1 MPLIHSKSDS
11 AFKANVKTLVGEI
24 GKSPHVKDQRQALAI
39 AYATKRRGRA
49 TGGPIQGFALGG
61 PQAPWQVKAE
71 ARGMMH
77 TGPINSVVPGR
88 TDNHKMSVPGG
99 AYVFTADHV
108 SHLGQNNTNAGQAVL
123 SHMFGQSG
131 PYGMGHDMG
140 IKHGPGAPHPPALG
154 KIPAD
159 AGGSRGTANVG
170 KPVDVMT
177 AGGEFVATPEN
188 VLAVARRFGHPGD
201 MKMGH
206 AILDAWQKIERERH
220 VKTLKRLPGPAKG

>member
-99 AYVFTADHV
+99 AYVVNADTV
-108 SHLGQNNTNAGQAVL
+108 SHIGQNNTNAGQAIL

-131 PYGMGHDMG
+131 PYGMGHNMG
-140 IKHGPGAPHPPALG
+140 IKHGAGAPRPPAMG

-159 AGGSRGTANVG
+159 TGGSRGSNSVG
-170 KPVDVMT
+170 QPVPVMT
-177 AGGEFVATPEN
+177 AGGEFVIHPDI
-188 VLAVARRFGHPGD
+188 VARVGGGD
-201 MKMGH
+201 LKRGH
-206 AILDAWQKIERERH
+206 AVLDKWMTDMRKEHIR
-220 VKTLKRLPGPAKG
+220 TLKKLPGPAKG